1 MPFTVSVAV
10 DAETVAVPSVVLPTV
25 KVTVPVGAEVPL
37 AGFTVAVS
45 TVLAEEEKLGGLAV
59 TLVVVAEEPE
69 KLAVAAQVA
78 VIVFAPV
85 TRPDPL
91 HSQSALHR

>member
-1 MPFTVSVAV
+1 MIDRYTRPAMGRIWTEENKYSCWLRVESA
-10 DAETVAVPSVVLPTV
+10 A
-25 KVTVPVGAEVPL
+25 
-37 AGFTVAVS
+37 S

-59 TLVVVAEEPE
+59 SLGVVAEEPE